1 MNRSRIQR
9 NVIVALTIVI
19 AVLACNLY
27 RCNKTI
33 SELSDKAI
41 LTTDLQAAVQ
51 MCGYEQSPTDIW
63 SWESSL
69 RKYKVDADI
78 AFIGDSLTQ
87 RSDFTPYFPDVT
99 VYNLGIGGDTIEG
112 ISSRITM
119 IDAVQAEKTFIMA
132 GFNDLQSN
140 EPEDEIYDDIY
151 RKYSALLDGL
161 FSKYPNMTV
170 YVESILPVTASA
182 TDDYGITSSM
192 IQSADRAVM
201 QAAADH
207 NVQYI
212 DLYSLYADK
221 DGFLPDSLSADGV
234 HITDSS
240 YQIWADAIKKYV
252 YE

>member
-99 VYNLGIGGDTIEG
+99 EYDGICREHP
-112 ISSRITM
+112 
-119 IDAVQAEKTFIMA
+119 A
-132 GFNDLQSN
+132 G
-140 EPEDEIYDDIY
+140 
-151 RKYSALLDGL
+151 
-161 FSKYPNMTV
+161 
-170 YVESILPVTASA
+170 
-182 TDDYGITSSM
+182 YGK
-192 IQSADRAVM
+192 R
-201 QAAADH
+201 
-207 NVQYI
+207 N
-212 DLYSLYADK
+212 
-221 DGFLPDSLSADGV
+221 
-234 HITDSS
+234 
-240 YQIWADAIKKYV
+240 
-252 YE
+252 